1 MGNTRGAY
9 NAEFP
14 AGTQVRIIDR
24 DHLAEFKRTWRYHHP
39 LTDEQLAY
47 AGHSAQV
54 KSVGFYHGGD
64 ELYTLDG
71 VPGIWHEC
79 CIATIAAADQPA

>member
-1 MGNTRGAY
+1 MGKTRGAY

-24 DHLAEFKRTWRYHHP
+24 DRLEEFKRTWRYHHP

-54 KSVGFYHGGD
+54 NSVGIYHGGD

-79 CIATIAAADQPA
+79 CLATVPAADQPA